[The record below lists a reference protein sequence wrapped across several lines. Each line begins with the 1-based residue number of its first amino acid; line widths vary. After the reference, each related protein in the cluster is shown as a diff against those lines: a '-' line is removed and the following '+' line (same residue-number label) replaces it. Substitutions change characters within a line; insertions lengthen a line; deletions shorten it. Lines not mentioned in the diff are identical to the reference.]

1 VLLGVSEDLMMK
13 MKDGATCSLEAAGGS
28 RTKDGWRRSHLCCES
43 VGYR

>member
-1 VLLGVSEDLMMK
+1 VLLGVSEDGMMK
-13 MKDGATCSLEAAGGS
+13 MRDGATGRLEAAEGS